1 MSDYLSNLENKVKK
15 NNEILNKIKDETY
28 NYNYNDDIINNING
42 ATAPPLNDM
51 TNIITRNHE
60 EINEEIINNLKKID
74 KTVIGSMDTYR
85 NQSHFNTYINGQNVK
100 ISSKHGSLLNKYNE
114 SKKKMLI
121 NYYYYKKNK
130 ALNQIL
136 YYLVLIVISLFVL
149 KYLNKY
155 FKFIFYDTL
164 YVITCGILISIYFI
178 YLIYKLYDILAR
190 DVSNIDEYGFNNNYS
205 IGLSTNNY
213 EDSDLYKNAT
223 RLKDIN
229 LSDNECVK
237 EYKNY
242 FKDKL
247 SEDI

>member
-1 MSDYLSNLENKVKK
+1 MSDYLSNLEKKIKK
-15 NNEILNKIKDETY
+15 NNKILDKIKDETY
-28 NYNYNDDIINNING
+28 NYNYNYDVINKISRDKS
-42 ATAPPLNDM
+42 PPLNKM
-51 TNIITRNHE
+51 SNIITNNHE

-85 NQSHFNTYINGQNVK
+85 NQSHFNTYMNGQNDK
-100 ISSKHGSLLNKYNE
+100 ISSKYGNLLNKYNE

-121 NYYYYKKNK
+121 NYFYYKKNK

-136 YYLVLIVISLFVL
+136 YYLVVVVIIIFVL
-149 KYLNKY
+149 TYFNKY
-155 FKFIFYDTL
+155 FKFLFYDTL

-190 DVSNIDEYGFNNNYS
+190 DDSNIDEYSLNNNYRV
-205 IGLSTNNY
+205 GLSTNN

-229 LSDNECVK
+229 LLDNECVK
-237 EYKNY
+237 EYQNY
-242 FKDKL
+242 FKEKL
-247 SEDI
+247 SQDI